1 LNQIYELIARQLA
14 LISGVLAASD
24 IMLNPKKKKIELKYN
39 SSVLE

>member
-1 LNQIYELIARQLA
+1 MVPKVPLFTCKLA
-14 LISGVLAASD
+14 LISGVLAARD